1 MSLNVYSEIGRLREV
16 LVHAPGAEV
25 DTMPPSMMSE
35 LLFDDI
41 IYGPHAREEHARF
54 GAIMERLGVEVLDTQ
69 RLLEE
74 AIEVAREHVPAL
86 VSRVGRLDGL
96 QEATVEELLA
106 MAPRELAR
114 TLVEGLEGR
123 PEERTPDS
131 LFRLPPIPN
140 LLFSRDSQVV
150 LGKGVIISAM
160 RRRARQRE
168 PVLSRFLFDS
178 HPRFRGDEVLID
190 FSERVPGQPWQQNS
204 LPTIEGGDIMIFQE
218 GVVIA
223 GISER
228 TMELAVDLLA
238 QRLRAVE
245 AFHTLIMVPMPR
257 MRSAMHLDT
266 IFTRVSQD
274 QCLVYPPMVLP
285 GSRETLSVIS
295 IDLRRSDDWGS
306 RRPSLL
312 DALRLAGVDLKP
324 ICCGG
329 PDDYIQQAREQWT
342 DGANS
347 FAVSPGVVMIYS
359 RNAATAEEFS
369 KHGYDVVAAAEM
381 EFSQDGRCLHE
392 FVKGKQYAILVAG
405 GELSRARGGPRC
417 MTMPLR
423 RDAWRNG
430 E

>member
-1 MSLNVYSEIGRLREV
+1 LSLNVYSEIGRLREV

-25 DTMPPSMMSE
+25 DNMPPSMMSE

-54 GAIMERLGVEVLDTQ
+54 RAIMERLGAEVLDTQ

-74 AIEVAREHVPAL
+74 AIAAAPEQVPAL
-86 VSRVGRLDGL
+86 LSQVGQLAGL
-96 QEATVEELLA
+96 GEATLEELRG
-106 MAPRELAR
+106 MAPRELAQ
-114 TLVEGLEGR
+114 TLVEGLQGR
-123 PEERTPDS
+123 RDDKRSDS

-150 LGKGVIISAM
+150 LGEGVIISAM
-160 RRRARQRE
+160 RRTARQRE
-168 PVLSRFLFDS
+168 PLLSRFLFGS
-178 HPRFRGDEVLID
+178 HPRFHNDEVLFD
-190 FSERVPGQPWQQNS
+190 FSELDPGQPWQQSS
-204 LPTIEGGDIMIFQE
+204 LPTLEGGDIMMFQE

-238 QRLRAVE
+238 QRLRAYE
-245 AFHTLIMVPMPR
+245 AFRTLILVPMPR

-266 IFTRVSQD
+266 IFTRVSRD

-295 IDLRRSDDWGS
+295 IDLRKPDDWGS
-306 RRPSLL
+306 RRPCLL
-312 DALRLAGVDLKP
+312 DALQLAGVDLKP

-329 PDDYIQQAREQWT
+329 VDDYIQQAREQWT

-347 FAVSPGVVMIYS
+347 FAVSPGVLMLYS

-369 KHGYDVVAAAEM
+369 KHGYDVVSASEM
-381 EFSQDGRCLHE
+381 EFSQEGCCLYE
-392 FVKGKQYAILVAG
+392 FVEGKKYAILVAG

-423 RDAWRNG
+423 RDAF
-430 E
+430 